1 MHCGPNGYYFLVF
14 VAYLFVHN
22 HNHQHFVEEI
32 HELKWKVQ
40 KLTEANRDMAE
51 RLDNSDMQVKEQQK
65 HINMLNKRFTTK
77 YRVEERNDWRALV
90 DSLNNDRREL
100 NEQLDA
106 MRTLLSSHSH
116 SYPMHIRTKTQKHAH
131 NSPPGQHYLKSPTT
145 VQEKTSLEAQLLKA
159 RESAVH
165 YRSRMTE
172 LEAAEAAEANDSQ
185 RDADRS
191 TEVDTNT
198 NDASGSD
205 DATKLLE
212 HLQQERL
219 RLQQEL
225 LREKQRAQERD
236 TAAALELQNHKQEV
250 ERLKLE
256 NQLLQEQ
263 VGKAKASSQDSGGF
277 FFGLGAA
284 FGLCAP
290 TKKKEANFDLST
302 TI

>member
-1 MHCGPNGYYFLVF
+1 
-14 VAYLFVHN
+14 
-22 HNHQHFVEEI
+22 
-32 HELKWKVQ
+32 
-40 KLTEANRDMAE
+40 
-51 RLDNSDMQVKEQQK
+51 
-65 HINMLNKRFTTK
+65 
-77 YRVEERNDWRALV
+77 
-90 DSLNNDRREL
+90 
-100 NEQLDA
+100 
-106 MRTLLSSHSH
+106 
-116 SYPMHIRTKTQKHAH
+116 
-131 NSPPGQHYLKSPTT
+131 
-145 VQEKTSLEAQLLKA
+145 
-159 RESAVH
+159 
-165 YRSRMTE
+165 MTE

-198 NDASGSD
+198 SDASGSD

-250 ERLKLE
+250 ERLRLE

-290 TKKKEANFDLST
+290 AKKKEANFDLST